1 METTNITE
9 SNLIVNANS
18 IQISY
23 NDKGTGNDPLIFIHG
38 FPFDKTSWDKQLYFF
53 GERQRTISYD
63 IRGFG
68 KSEPG
73 LVQPNIILFAE
84 DLIEFMNALEIE
96 KATVCGLSMGGY
108 ILMHAVKNHPERFKA
123 LIFADTQCIADSPE
137 AKEGR
142 MKTIAKINN
151 DGIDDFASGFLSKA
165 FYKETLENNKT
176 LVEQVKEVVMSTT
189 RQSITSTLKAL
200 AERDEMC
207 STLMNISVPVL
218 ILCGDNDDITPM
230 KQLELMNN
238 EIPNSK
244 LVVIKN
250 AGHLSNLEQPE
261 QFNRVVSD
269 FIIDLKK

>member
-73 LVQPNIILFAE
+73 FVQPSIILFAE